1 MSHLIFVRVYIRTKK
16 LIVDVIRIQHGETLP
31 EILETPATAAQV
43 IYISQLVFP
52 LYIPA
57 SYFHSS
63 KEHIHL
69 IFFSLPLSL
78 INYVTSYATYSLR
91 SQSILG
97 LLSAGQSRML
107 RHQRV

>member
-1 MSHLIFVRVYIRTKK
+1 MSHLIFVCVYIRTKK

-69 IFFSLPLSL
+69 IFFFF
-78 INYVTSYATYSLR
+78 A
-91 SQSILG
+91 SQSN
-97 LLSAGQSRML
+97 
-107 RHQRV
+107 

>member
-1 MSHLIFVRVYIRTKK
+1 MSHLIFVRVHIRTKK

-69 IFFSLPLSL
+69 IIFFF
-78 INYVTSYATYSLR
+78 A
-91 SQSILG
+91 SQCN
-97 LLSAGQSRML
+97 
-107 RHQRV
+107 